1 MLPSTVACNL
11 NISTLDEHLDK
22 DSKCIDFWDAF
33 KDLNGFIYTNVLLD
47 FFEELVQEEFY
58 IVNGLHC
65 FFKSKSWTILTGTL
79 SFIEI
84 KS

>member
-47 FFEELVQEEFY
+47 FF
-58 IVNGLHC
+58 
-65 FFKSKSWTILTGTL
+65 
-79 SFIEI
+79 
-84 KS
+84 